1 MRGRSWSIVAAGAV
15 HPFVLPQEMIM
26 KARIAAAAVAAIAS
40 LASFATVTSAAGLT
54 PTTTAMPE
62 GHAHA
67 IGPRDPYTD
76 GGKASRFDVY
86 ADTANV
92 TDRRD
97 PYTDGAHS

>member
-1 MRGRSWSIVAAGAV
+1 
-15 HPFVLPQEMIM
+15 MIM